1 MGKLG
6 SLVRQIIE
14 ALHDVSLVQFSWES
28 EATGYYNAFS
38 LLSVG
43 WGTLTF
49 GSFNGRPT
57 LGIQYSYGQ
66 VALWC
71 GPLFGR
77 WPKFKEGAIT
87 S

>member
-6 SLVRQIIE
+6 SLVRQIAD
-14 ALHDVSLVQFSWES
+14 ALHEISLVQFSWES
-28 EATGYYNAFS
+28 ADYHNFT

-43 WGTLTF
+43 WGTLTCL
-49 GSFNGRPT
+49 SYDGRPA

-71 GPLFGR
+71 GPFFAW
-77 WPKFKEGAIT
+77 WPTRYDERP
-87 S
+87 